1 MFGGN
6 NWFAEEESDRNVYSG
21 EFTSIKIN
29 SYSHPLLLYQ
39 YRIETYL
46 MIHQFLARTRNSIP
60 VSEFSDYVLEMTQED
75 ERSISHLVRE
85 FSVKFCLLAILSYL
99 CLIYVIL
106 EYSEF
111 QVPQLHL
118 TLWLVSLT
126 T

>member
-6 NWFAEEESDRNVYSG
+6 DWFAEEESEEKHVYSG

-46 MIHQFLARTRNSIP
+46 MIHQFLAQTRNSIP
-60 VSEFSDYVLEMTQED
+60 VSEFSDYVLEITQED

-85 FSVKFCLLAILSYL
+85 FSVKFCLLAILS
-99 CLIYVIL
+99 
-106 EYSEF
+106 
-111 QVPQLHL
+111 
-118 TLWLVSLT
+118 
-126 T
+126 

>member
-6 NWFAEEESDRNVYSG
+6 DWFAEEESDCNVYSG
-21 EFTSIKIN
+21 EFTSIKIR

-85 FSVKFCLLAILSYL
+85 FLVKFCLLAILS
-99 CLIYVIL
+99 
-106 EYSEF
+106 
-111 QVPQLHL
+111 
-118 TLWLVSLT
+118 
-126 T
+126 